1 MKKEIFRLA
10 WPNIITNIT
19 VPLLGIVDLAILGH
33 LKESPQTY
41 IGAIS
46 LGGMI
51 FSFIYSGFSFLRMGT
66 SGFTS
71 QAYGRKDKNVIF
83 YTLVRSLF
91 LAIGIGLV
99 MIALQKVI
107 NNVSFLFI
115 DSSPNVN
122 MHASK
127 YFFIRIY
134 AAPATLGLS
143 VLYGWYLGLQNAKIP
158 MIIAIVVN
166 VVNIIANLIFVL
178 HFDMA
183 SEGVAL
189 GTVIAQ
195 YTGFIIAIL
204 YLPKFKKYFL
214 KIRLKEFFDIS
225 ELKEFLSVNRD
236 IFIRTISLIFA
247 ISFFTIQSAN
257 MGETTLVIN
266 TLLLQFFMLF
276 SYIMDGFAYASEA
289 LTGKYF
295 GRKDKVNLHKM
306 VKDTFVISFALS
318 LMFTIVF
325 VILGEKMLYIF
336 TSDMDIIAK
345 AKPFMIWVY
354 VVPIITFVSFIW
366 DGIYIGAT
374 QAKMMRNIMVI
385 STFAVFVPL
394 FYLLKPY
401 FANNGLWLA
410 FMLFMII
417 RGGLHTILYKKSIIG
432 KVSV

>member
-71 QAYGRKDKNVIF
+71 QAFGKNDKNKIF
-83 YTLVRSLF
+83 YTLARSLF

-107 NNVSFLFI
+107 NNVSFIFI
-115 DSSPNVN
+115 DSSPTVN
-122 MHASK
+122 KFASE

-166 VVNIIANLIFVL
+166 IVNIVANLILVL

-195 YTGFIIAIL
+195 YTGLLIAIL
-204 YLPKFKKYFL
+204 YLPKFKKYFI
-214 KIRLKEFFDIS
+214 KIKIKEFFDTS

-247 ISFFTIQSAN
+247 ISFFTMQSAN
-257 MGETTLVIN
+257 MGESTLVIN

-276 SYIMDGFAYASEA
+276 SYIMDGFAFASEA

-295 GRKDKVNLHKM
+295 GRKDKISLHKM
-306 VKDTFVISFALS
+306 VKDTFIISFAFS
-318 LMFTIVF
+318 LLFTLVF
-325 VILGEKMLYIF
+325 IILGEKMLYIF
-336 TSDMDIIAK
+336 TNDSDIIIK
-345 AKPFMIWVY
+345 AKPFMIWIY
-354 VVPIITFVSFIW
+354 FVPIITFVSFIW

-374 QAKMMRNIMVI
+374 QAKIMRNIMVI
-385 STFAVFVPL
+385 STFLVFVPL

-401 FANNGLWLA
+401 YENNGLWLA
-410 FMLFMII
+410 FILFMVV
-417 RGGLHTILYKKSIIG
+417 RGTLHTILYKKTIIN
-432 KVSV
+432 KM

>member
-71 QAYGRKDKNVIF
+71 QAFGKNDKNKIF
-83 YTLVRSLF
+83 YTLARSLF

-107 NNVSFLFI
+107 NNVSFIFI
-115 DSSPNVN
+115 DSSPTVN
-122 MHASK
+122 KFASE

-166 VVNIIANLIFVL
+166 IVNIVANLILVL

-195 YTGFIIAIL
+195 YTGLLIAIL
-204 YLPKFKKYFL
+204 YLPKFKKYFI
-214 KIRLKEFFDIS
+214 KIKIKEFFDTS

-247 ISFFTIQSAN
+247 ISFFTMQSAN
-257 MGETTLVIN
+257 M
-266 TLLLQFFMLF
+266 
-276 SYIMDGFAYASEA
+276 
-289 LTGKYF
+289 
-295 GRKDKVNLHKM
+295 
-306 VKDTFVISFALS
+306 
-318 LMFTIVF
+318 
-325 VILGEKMLYIF
+325 
-336 TSDMDIIAK
+336 
-345 AKPFMIWVY
+345 
-354 VVPIITFVSFIW
+354 
-366 DGIYIGAT
+366 
-374 QAKMMRNIMVI
+374 
-385 STFAVFVPL
+385 
-394 FYLLKPY
+394 
-401 FANNGLWLA
+401 
-410 FMLFMII
+410 
-417 RGGLHTILYKKSIIG
+417 
-432 KVSV
+432 